1 MKNIFLV
8 FLLFVAA
15 CSPVKKY
22 KETYHDM
29 AVSWEPE
36 IQKLEQKD
44 KEEKDPE
51 NAILYIGSSSIRLW
65 KNIDK
70 DMAPYPAI
78 QRGYGGARFTDLIYY
93 TDRIVYPHKFRALV
107 VFVANDITGSDQD
120 RTPAEV
126 LELFKGVVKIV
137 RKKYPKV
144 PIYSVA
150 ITPVNSRWAV
160 WPKAK
165 EANTLVKNYCESKPN
180 LFFIDTEKP
189 YLNAEGKPRAE
200 LFIGDQLHQN
210 QKGYD
215 LWASIIKKRLD
226 ETLK

>member
-1 MKNIFLV
+1 MKNLL
-8 FLLFVAA
+8 LLFVLFVTA

-22 KETYHDM
+22 YET
-29 AVSWEPE
+29 AKSWEPE

-107 VFVANDITGSDQD
+107 VFVANDISGSDQD
-120 RTPAEV
+120 KTPAEV
-126 LELFKGVVKIV
+126 LDLYKGVVKIV
-137 RKKYPKV
+137 RKKFKKE
-144 PIYSVA
+144 PIYFIG
-150 ITPVNSRWAV
+150 ITPVNSRWAT
-160 WPKAK
+160 WPKAR
-165 EANTLVKNYCESKPN
+165 EANRLIREWSESTPN
-180 LFFIDTEKP
+180 QFYIDTEAA

-215 LWASIIKKRLD
+215 LWSSIIKKKLD

>member
-8 FLLFVAA
+8 LLLFVAA
-15 CSPVKKY
+15 CSPIKKY

-120 RTPAEV
+120 RTPQQI
-126 LELFKGVVKIV
+126 LDLYKGVVQIV
-137 RKKYPKV
+137 RKKFKKE
-144 PIYSVA
+144 PIYFVG
-150 ITPVNSRWAV
+150 ITPVNSRWAH

-165 EANTLVKNYCESKPN
+165 EANRLVREWSESKPN
-180 LFFIDTEKP
+180 QFYIDTEAA
-189 YLNAEGKPRAE
+189 YLNAEGKPKAE